1 MKKILVLII
10 LNFIFSNLEN
20 SEFYYIDQ
28 IDSIKELEF
37 LHQESLNLGDTIK
50 SINILIDLVE
60 KVEMSEYF
68 SNEIISDYYYKIAQL
83 YFLINNYEKS
93 QGFFLKS
100 IESYNSSML
109 RNQLLMEAPLSD
121 LQLIYKNEKDSIS
134 LNAVSK
140 RINTIRDLKNYNS
153 LDSIIFSKISF
164 ETFNE
169 SVENAELDNLY
180 NNLNLAEQSFNQGL
194 YSKSIQNLIASM
206 NYSHLEINYDYYYN
220 LNVLDS
226 INLEYTTRL

>member
-1 MKKILVLII
+1 MKKILALII

-68 SNEIISDYYYKIAQL
+68 INEIISDYYYKIGQL

-121 LQLIYKNEKDSIS
+121 LQLIYKNEKDSIN

-153 LDSIIFSKISF
+153 I
-164 ETFNE
+164 
-169 SVENAELDNLY
+169 
-180 NNLNLAEQSFNQGL
+180 LNRQL
-194 YSKSIQNLIASM
+194 
-206 NYSHLEINYDYYYN
+206 
-220 LNVLDS
+220 
-226 INLEYTTRL
+226 

>member
-1 MKKILVLII
+1 MKKILALIV

-68 SNEIISDYYYKIAQL
+68 SNEIISDYYYKIGQL

-140 RINTIRDLKNYNS
+140 RINTIRDLKNHTS
-153 LDSIIFSKISF
+153 LDSIKFSKI
-164 ETFNE
+164 
-169 SVENAELDNLY
+169 EN
-180 NNLNLAEQSFNQGL
+180 
-194 YSKSIQNLIASM
+194 
-206 NYSHLEINYDYYYN
+206 
-220 LNVLDS
+220 
-226 INLEYTTRL
+226 

>member
-1 MKKILVLII
+1 MKKILALIV

-68 SNEIISDYYYKIAQL
+68 SNEIISDYYYKIGQL

-93 QGFFLKS
+93 QGVFFK
-100 IESYNSSML
+100 
-109 RNQLLMEAPLSD
+109 
-121 LQLIYKNEKDSIS
+121 
-134 LNAVSK
+134 
-140 RINTIRDLKNYNS
+140 IN
-153 LDSIIFSKISF
+153 
-164 ETFNE
+164 
-169 SVENAELDNLY
+169 
-180 NNLNLAEQSFNQGL
+180 
-194 YSKSIQNLIASM
+194 
-206 NYSHLEINYDYYYN
+206 
-220 LNVLDS
+220 
-226 INLEYTTRL
+226 